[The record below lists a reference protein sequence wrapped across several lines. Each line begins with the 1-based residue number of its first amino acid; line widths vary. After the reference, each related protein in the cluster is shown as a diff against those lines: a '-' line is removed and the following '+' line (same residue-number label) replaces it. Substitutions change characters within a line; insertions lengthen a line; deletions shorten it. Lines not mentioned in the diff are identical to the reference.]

1 MEIHAP
7 HERVESLKDFL
18 LHIGIVTIGILIALG
33 LEQAVEAYRHHEL
46 AENARAGILS
56 ELRDNKKSIDAA
68 LEKVNVLQQE
78 HRDTIRTLDLFLAKQ
93 PLKEASLAIHFNF
106 PTLTSTSWST
116 AQSTGAL
123 SLMNYAEVKRFAGV
137 YDTQQVVL
145 KLHDEI
151 LHATSLAAGRI
162 DSGAHPDKAPPDE
175 LKEMRLLVQ
184 QSLTE
189 ITIWVQV
196 ASQLSKQYAAALME
210 K

>member
-7 HERVESLKDFL
+7 HKPVESVKEFF

-46 AENARAGILS
+46 AENARANILS
-56 ELRDNKKSIDAA
+56 ELRDNKKAIDGA
-68 LEKVNVLQQE
+68 LEKVESLKQE
-78 HRDTIRTLDLFLAKQ
+78 HLDTIHTLDLFIAKQ
-93 PLKEASLAIHFNF
+93 PLKEATLKVSFNF

-123 SLMNYAEVKRFAGV
+123 ALMDYSEVKRFAGV
-137 YDTQQVVL
+137 YDTQQTVL
-145 KLHDEI
+145 KVSDEI
-151 LHATSLAAGRI
+151 LHAVSLAEGRI
-162 DSGAHPDKAPPDE
+162 LGNTHPDKSAPEE
-175 LKEMRLLVQ
+175 LKEMRQLVQ

-189 ITIWVQV
+189 ISIWGQ
-196 ASQLSKQYAAALME
+196 AGNQLSKEYGAAL